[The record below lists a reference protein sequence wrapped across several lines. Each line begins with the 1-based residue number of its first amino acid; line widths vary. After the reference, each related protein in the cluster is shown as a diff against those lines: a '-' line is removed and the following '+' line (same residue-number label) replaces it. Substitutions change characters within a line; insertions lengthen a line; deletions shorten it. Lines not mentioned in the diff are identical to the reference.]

1 MGAAKEDPSHED
13 AFLNNIDLYNKIYA
27 DVNYRLWIGFPL
39 DVRIFAHNAVMA
51 SRQTMLAAS
60 PIVVDATVVDDV
72 ESSGDGSVSKDSEPQ
87 PNVFTIDVDEF
98 IRELQQSTSSAKSPK
113 MRLAAVK
120 PAVDI
125 NTVFKMSGTEV
136 TGFNASSIDGLVGLN
151 LNNLTGTMPT
161 AIRSNA
167 LVGFSQLTSLTAN
180 NGLTSIYPNAFD
192 PALEAVSFTTAAGKD
207 YKLSIDIPLDS
218 LSINFAA
225 APASFTLSAANRLD
239 DVYIAG
245 TSVPSNAIYASGI
258 KNLYVD

>member
-1 MGAAKEDPSHED
+1 MGAAREDPSHED

-27 DVNYRLWIGFPL
+27 DVNYRLWIGLPL
-39 DVRIFAHNAVMA
+39 DVRIFAHSTAMA

-60 PIVVDATVVDDV
+60 PIAVDATVVDDV
-72 ESSGDGSVSKDSEPQ
+72 ESNGDGSSSKDSEPQ
-87 PNVFTIDVDEF
+87 SNVFTIDVDEF
-98 IRELQQSTSSAKSPK
+98 IRELQQSTSGAKPLK

-125 NTVFKMSGTEV
+125 NTVFKMLGTEV

-151 LNNLTGTMPT
+151 LNDLATKPT

-192 PALEAVSFTTAAGKD
+192 PAL
-207 YKLSIDIPLDS
+207 
-218 LSINFAA
+218 
-225 APASFTLSAANRLD
+225 
-239 DVYIAG
+239 
-245 TSVPSNAIYASGI
+245 
-258 KNLYVD
+258 

>member
-1 MGAAKEDPSHED
+1 
-13 AFLNNIDLYNKIYA
+13 
-27 DVNYRLWIGFPL
+27 
-39 DVRIFAHNAVMA
+39 
-51 SRQTMLAAS
+51 
-60 PIVVDATVVDDV
+60 
-72 ESSGDGSVSKDSEPQ
+72 
-87 PNVFTIDVDEF
+87 
-98 IRELQQSTSSAKSPK
+98 

-125 NTVFKMSGTEV
+125 NTVFKMSGNEV

-151 LNNLTGTMPT
+151 FNNLATKPT

-180 NGLTSIYPNAFD
+180 NGLTGIYPNAFD
-192 PALEAVSFTTAAGKD
+192 PALKAVSFTTASGKD

-225 APASFTLSAANRLD
+225 APMSFTLSTANRLD

>member
-1 MGAAKEDPSHED
+1 MGAAREDPSHED

-27 DVNYRLWIGFPL
+27 DVNYRLWIGLPL
-39 DVRIFAHNAVMA
+39 DVRIFAHNVAMA

-60 PIVVDATVVDDV
+60 PTVVDATVVDDV
-72 ESSGDGSVSKDSEPQ
+72 ESSGDGSASKDSEPQ
-87 PNVFTIDVDEF
+87 SNVFTIDVDEF

-125 NTVFKMSGTEV
+125 NTVFKMSGAEV

-151 LNNLTGTMPT
+151 LNNLATKPT

-180 NGLTSIYPNAFD
+180 TGLTSIYPNAFD